1 MDHGRWTEEYK
12 LEDDGSTVSIWM
24 GDPDGVLGIS
34 DNTRWCLMLD
44 IFYLT
49 YKHDYSKENFERIKE
64 IARPGQNVLH
74 VADIEGIYNAH
85 KECALQSSTSHFF
98 VVDGDAWIDDEFDFS
113 YVPSTTDEVYPETC
127 SAQCTHVWRAINPA
141 TRRAYG
147 YGGVKLFAREAL

>member
-1 MDHGRWTEEYK
+1 
-12 LEDDGSTVSIWM
+12 
-24 GDPDGVLGIS
+24 
-34 DNTRWCLMLD
+34 MLD

-64 IARPGQNVLH
+64 IACPGQNVLH
-74 VADIEGIYNAH
+74 VADIDGIYNAH

-147 YGGVKLFAREAL
+147 YGGVKLFAREAFFDKADKN

>member
-1 MDHGRWTEEYK
+1 
-12 LEDDGSTVSIWM
+12 
-24 GDPDGVLGIS
+24 
-34 DNTRWCLMLD
+34 MLD

-98 VVDGDAWIDDEFDFS
+98 VVDGDAWIDDEFDFA

-147 YGGVKLFAREAL
+147 YGGVKLFAREAFFDKAWVHIKFPGVDVTSEVARRGFPYLPIDVVSNFQI